1 MILYISEIVSNARN
15 KSLIIADCGVKFCL
29 YNTEIQ
35 DFGIREGGTV
45 DDVTLNAVN
54 EILCQR
60 ALKYCIKLLEG
71 KDYSIFCIKNKLK
84 IKYYTDEAIEFA
96 VNRLIDK
103 GYLNDENF
111 AENYYELKKRNF
123 GIRRIKNEL
132 IKNGISDKIIDDLLS
147 KEEDSQDSMELITRL
162 AVSKC
167 FDLEAANL
175 KEKNRFYKFLVRKG
189 IDFDSI
195 NRYFSC

>member
-1 MILYISEIVSNARN
+1 MTLYISEIIQKSSN
-15 KSLIIADCGVKFCL
+15 KSLIIADCGFKFCL
-29 YNTEIQ
+29 YNKEIK
-35 DFGIREGGTV
+35 DFDIREGYTV
-45 DDVTLNAVN
+45 DDDTLKEIN

-147 KEEDSQDSMELITRL
+147 KEEDSQDSMELINRL
-162 AVSKC
+162 AVSKG

-175 KEKNRFYKFLVRKG
+175 KEKDRFYKFLVRKG

-195 NRYFSC
+195 NRYFSY

>member
-1 MILYISEIVSNARN
+1 MTLYISEIVSNARN

-45 DDVTLNAVN
+45 DDVTLNTVN

-132 IKNGISDKIIDDLLS
+132 IKNGISDKIIDDVLS
-147 KEEDSQDSMELITRL
+147 KEEYSQDDIELINRL
-162 AVSKC
+162 AVSKG
-167 FDLEAANL
+167 FDLEASNL
-175 KEKNRFYKFLVRKG
+175 KEKDRFYKFLVRKG

-195 NRYFSC
+195 NRYFSY